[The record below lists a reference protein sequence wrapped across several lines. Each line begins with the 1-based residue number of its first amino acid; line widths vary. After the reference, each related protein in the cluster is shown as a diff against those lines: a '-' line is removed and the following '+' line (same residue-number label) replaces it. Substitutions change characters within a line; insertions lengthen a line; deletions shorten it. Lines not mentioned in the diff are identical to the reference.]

1 MDFDLIK
8 KINTIAIP
16 GILSTLLNTI
26 FTLADEAI
34 VGRLDVDGYTAVSI
48 SANLIYQIIG
58 NIGVISIVFAIMFAK
73 SIGSKDEK
81 KCNEIYNSL
90 ITISSIIGVII
101 VLMSCLI
108 GKTLLRQIYGISGSI
123 LKEAYLYLCISSFTV
138 GLNLMCFI
146 MSSFFKNI
154 FKPRI
159 TLLATGIS
167 LPINF
172 FVDYI
177 LVFGKLGFPKM
188 RVAGAAIGTVV
199 GVLVE
204 LSIFIIYFVKESKIK
219 FKFCISLDVFS
230 DAIKM
235 FIPLLGQDIIENTLF
250 IIIVGA
256 IITRYSTALYASYS
270 VIVSIITSINI
281 IIYAYAGA
289 NMTIVGQSFSDKDKR
304 KKCVIIPIYTSVFIL
319 IIFLPLLICSFLF
332 PNQICGLITNQS
344 MIITTAVSILS
355 FAFIMNLLNI
365 PCQVYKY
372 ALQSIGKERYTFIS
386 TGVSS
391 VISCL
396 CLYLFVDFFK
406 LELLG
411 VFCAYGI
418 LYVILNILFIKK
430 YICALRQ

>member
-146 MSSFFKNI
+146 MSSFEW
-154 FKPRI
+154 
-159 TLLATGIS
+159 
-167 LPINF
+167 
-172 FVDYI
+172 
-177 LVFGKLGFPKM
+177 GK
-188 RVAGAAIGTVV
+188 
-199 GVLVE
+199 
-204 LSIFIIYFVKESKIK
+204 
-219 FKFCISLDVFS
+219 
-230 DAIKM
+230 
-235 FIPLLGQDIIENTLF
+235 IPGPE
-250 IIIVGA
+250 
-256 IITRYSTALYASYS
+256 
-270 VIVSIITSINI
+270 
-281 IIYAYAGA
+281 
-289 NMTIVGQSFSDKDKR
+289 
-304 KKCVIIPIYTSVFIL
+304 
-319 IIFLPLLICSFLF
+319 
-332 PNQICGLITNQS
+332 
-344 MIITTAVSILS
+344 
-355 FAFIMNLLNI
+355 
-365 PCQVYKY
+365 
-372 ALQSIGKERYTFIS
+372 
-386 TGVSS
+386 
-391 VISCL
+391 
-396 CLYLFVDFFK
+396 
-406 LELLG
+406 
-411 VFCAYGI
+411 
-418 LYVILNILFIKK
+418 
-430 YICALRQ
+430 